1 MAKKYIKL
9 TTIRCFA
16 NTDDQAKS
24 KYGNSNWKPYKDGA
38 PADLHFR
45 SDARY
50 SVQCYENDDGS
61 LGINIAEVQDYVAKD
76 NIADGISQ
84 GGFKTAGQAINNQ
97 HQPPQRHQPATKPA
111 EGQELDDSDIPF

>member
-1 MAKKYIKL
+1 MAKRYVKI

-61 LGINIAEVQDYVAKD
+61 LGINIAEVQEYVSKD

-84 GGFKTAGQAINNQ
+84 GGLRPIGEAINNQ
-97 HQPPQRHQPATKPA
+97 HQPAQRHAPAAKPA
-111 EGQELDDSDIPF
+111 EGQELDDTDIPF

>member
-1 MAKKYIKL
+1 MAKKYVKV

-61 LGINIAEVQDYVAKD
+61 LGINIA
-76 NIADGISQ
+76 DGISQ
-84 GGFKTAGQAINNQ
+84 GGFKPIGDAINNQ
-97 HQPPQRHQPATKPA
+97 HQPPQRYVPATKPA
-111 EGQELDDSDIPF
+111 EGQELDDTDIPF